1 VLVAIENELRIG
13 LQKLR
18 SDQLVC
24 LRFEFQFAD
33 DAEECVGVVAGLPV
47 AFAVGEPLP
56 SLDDVL
62 GYSRSTLCI
71 SSAVRVHDGCLPVER
86 HEHSGLLAGICARR
100 VIRFPFA
107 TTMKPS
113 STGVDDPRREEQG
126 HQHVIV
132 AFGDM
137 AVNQLADDDCA
148 HRAVK
153 DKSADEQDRK

>member
-1 VLVAIENELRIG
+1 MLVAIENELRIG

-71 SSAVRVHDGCLPVER
+71 SSAVRVHDGCLP
-86 HEHSGLLAGICARR
+86 
-100 VIRFPFA
+100 
-107 TTMKPS
+107 
-113 STGVDDPRREEQG
+113 
-126 HQHVIV
+126 
-132 AFGDM
+132 
-137 AVNQLADDDCA
+137 
-148 HRAVK
+148 
-153 DKSADEQDRK
+153 